1 VLISELSGQQYLLG
15 MMRNLIDFDEGG
27 GGGGNGGGEDTAIAT
42 HGHE

>member
-1 VLISELSGQQYLLG
+1 VLISELSGRQNLLG

-27 GGGGNGGGEDTAIAT
+27 GGGNGGGEDTATAT